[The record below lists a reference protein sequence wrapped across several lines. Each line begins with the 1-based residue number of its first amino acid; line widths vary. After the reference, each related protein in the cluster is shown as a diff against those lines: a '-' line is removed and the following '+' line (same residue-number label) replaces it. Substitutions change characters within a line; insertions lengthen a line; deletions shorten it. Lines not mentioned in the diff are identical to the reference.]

1 MSFKIEVVVETRS
14 ELGES
19 PHYDP
24 QSNEVIWVD
33 CDGKSINFFDVESK
47 RNRKLQL
54 EKKVA
59 IAIPCKSG
67 NSVLALMEKNI
78 CLVNRDTGE
87 VTVLC
92 SVEEERPLNRFNDGK
107 CDSKGRLWYGTLYP
121 APLSDIFNN
130 KTPPSYGA
138 FYSFDG
144 VTIKQHLSKVELS
157 NGLDWSIDD
166 KCLYHINSM
175 PKKIY
180 SYDYEADSGTISNQR
195 EIIDFSTDSSLG
207 YPDGMCRDSEG
218 KLWVAGVCGSN
229 ISRWDPETGE
239 RLLKID
245 MPVVHP
251 TACCFGGSDYS
262 TLYVTSGTFGS
273 SDEEIKK
280 FPLSGSLFAITGLGV
295 TGLPANSFDD
305 TKCAAKSSL

>member
-1 MSFKIEVVVETRS
+1 MTK
-14 ELGES
+14 
-19 PHYDP
+19 
-24 QSNEVIWVD
+24 
-33 CDGKSINFFDVESK
+33 
-47 RNRKLQL
+47 
-54 EKKVA
+54 
-59 IAIPCKSG
+59 
-67 NSVLALMEKNI
+67 
-78 CLVNRDTGE
+78 
-87 VTVLC
+87 LC

-121 APLSDIFNN
+121 APLSDIFDN

-144 VTIKQHLSKVELS
+144 GKELEREGENDDNVSLVTIKQHLSKVELS

-166 KCLYHINSM
+166 KHLYHINSI

-180 SYDYEADSGTISNQR
+180 SYDYNSDSGMISNQR
-195 EIIDFSTDSSLG
+195 EVIDFSTDSSLG

-229 ISRWDPETGE
+229 VSRWDPETGK

-251 TACCFGGSDYS
+251 TACCFGGPDYS

-273 SDEEIKK
+273 SDEEIEK

-305 TKCAAKSSL
+305 TKCPTKSSL